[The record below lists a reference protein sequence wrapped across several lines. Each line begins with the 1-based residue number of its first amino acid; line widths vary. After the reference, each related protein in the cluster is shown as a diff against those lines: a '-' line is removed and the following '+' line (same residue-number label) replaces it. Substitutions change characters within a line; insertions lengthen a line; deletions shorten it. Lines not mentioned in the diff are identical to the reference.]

1 MGQYY
6 FIAQLPSLD
15 GLSENAP
22 LPISQQRF
30 YALCEQYLGKKTRA
44 VLEKLTLLPEK
55 NAQKTGSALLDAW
68 NSGERALRLA
78 LAKSRAE
85 KMKKPFSSGSESLPP
100 EAVAA
105 ANAAVQIADPLEA
118 ETYLLKQRLRFLET
132 LRPMDAFS
140 EEYVLYFGLK
150 LKLLTRIQTFDKTR
164 GEAAYRSIYRSV
176 LNGERSEAIS

>member
-30 YALCEQYLGKKTRA
+30 YELCAQYLGKKTRA
-44 VLEKLTLLPEK
+44 ALEKLTLLPEK
-55 NAQKTGSALLDAW
+55 NVQKTGSALLDAW

-78 LAKSRAE
+78 LARARAE
-85 KMKKPFSSGSESLPP
+85 KRSKPFSPVVESLPP

-105 ANAAVQIADPLEA
+105 ANAAVEMTSPLEA
-118 ETYLLKQRLRFLET
+118 EAYLLKQRLRFLET

-140 EEYVLYFGLK
+140 EDYVLYFGLK
-150 LKLLTRIQTFDKTR
+150 LQLLTRAQAFDTTR

-176 LNGERSEAIS
+176 LSGERSEANS